1 MRRAY
6 REALMSAATVALVL
20 LVLVSIDERVRNQVG
35 MRVMMNPTHELAAAG
50 QQAQTLTAVIAEVAR
65 DQSLTHAPLLIFA
78 LAATVL
84 VLFMLRT

>member
-1 MRRAY
+1 
-6 REALMSAATVALVL
+6 
-20 LVLVSIDERVRNQVG
+20 
-35 MRVMMNPTHELAAAG
+35 MRVMTNPTHELAAAG